1 MSSSS
6 NVYSNVRG
14 YTPYIDVYS
23 NVYNWVIDYPDIVI
37 LNFNL
42 SITTSVS
49 IGLIR

>member
-1 MSSSS
+1 MANL

-14 YTPYIDVYS
+14 ITPYVDVYS
-23 NVYNWVIDYPDIVI
+23 NVYDLVIDYPNIVI
-37 LNFNL
+37 LNFNF